1 MQGRIENEKRMDEK
15 ILTRLQ
21 DKPEYMKNYMRSF
34 IRKSYTTKNAYI
46 NYVLEFIDYLKT
58 EQGYDISDVH
68 IFSNIKPSIIN
79 GYLDYL
85 NKIERTTKNGKII
98 KNGTGIQSK
107 KFYAIKNFFQFLLND
122 DYITKNPCD
131 VVEPPKDDVEQNI
144 IAMNKKEINIFL
156 SNVQNGAG
164 TSRAKAYQ
172 KKWRTRA

>member
-107 KFYAIKNFFQFLLND
+107 KFYAIKNFFNF
-122 DYITKNPCD
+122 Y
-131 VVEPPKDDVEQNI
+131 
-144 IAMNKKEINIFL
+144 
-156 SNVQNGAG
+156 
-164 TSRAKAYQ
+164 
-172 KKWRTRA
+172 